1 MRVIQVEQS
10 DATTNEQ
17 QQQNDGSDDDDD
29 EYDVFVIGAFECL
42 T

>member
-17 QQQNDGSDDDDD
+17 QQQNDDSDDDD

-42 T
+42 I